1 MSAKSGVSWERGVLR
16 TATKHM
22 LHEAMLWGAAALAV
36 LAAIYFFDDIRTAFA
51 PQAERLPSVA
61 EITGQKRAPGF
72 SGEARLKADHS
83 GHFVF
88 EGSVNDR
95 SVTFMADTGAT
106 MVALT
111 YESAKRVG
119 LSPHN
124 LDFSARVSTAN
135 GVTRVAPVVLDR
147 VRVKDITLRNVP
159 AAVAQKGALATNLLG
174 MSFLGRLGSFQ
185 IQDGELV
192 LNQ

>member
-1 MSAKSGVSWERGVLR
+1 
-16 TATKHM
+16 M
-22 LHEAMLWGAAALAV
+22 LQEGALWGAAALAV
-36 LAAIYFFDDIRTAFA
+36 FAAVYFFDDLRAAFA
-51 PQAERLPSVA
+51 PHAERLPSIA
-61 EITGQKRAPGF
+61 ELTKDDGVRSAGF
-72 SGEARLKADHS
+72 SGEVRLKGDGR

-88 EGSVNDR
+88 EGAIDDR
-95 SVTFMADTGAT
+95 PLTFMADTGAT